1 MQHRGSLVSTSLVL
15 ALVACGCP
23 ASPATTTE
31 ATDTQGSTSSSSS
44 GTSSSTDAPTSTSSG
59 ADPSSTTAASAPTDA
74 TSDSSTGEPAMT
86 IYDVQQGKF
95 AQNTVVTI
103 KGVVVTSPIHVKA
116 GKGTVFVEEVAGGEY
131 SGIALELGEDV
142 LAGLDA
148 PPGAV
153 VDFTGT
159 YSESFGNSQ
168 IAVLAPGDITVVGTD
183 TVPAPA
189 VVLAA
194 DISTGGAKA
203 EHYEGVLVQ
212 IQDALVTKPA
222 ADVGQ
227 FEVEGGA
234 RVSDFFLFDQGIS
247 PKPMAGQIYASITGP
262 LLTSYDELQIAPRS
276 LDDLDDGGGDSTTG
290 DSTTGDT
297 GTTGDTTTGDTTT
310 GEPPEG
316 IYAIQ
321 QGGYNIGDVVIL
333 QGVVATTGL
342 TYQKNGFFVQDPA
355 GGPYSGLFVFIKK
368 GAIVVTPGD
377 VLTIAGTYEE
387 YFDLSE
393 LVVPDVASIEKTGVA
408 PVPAPALVAAAD
420 IGTGGAKSEQYEGVL
435 VKVQGVKVSAP
446 VDGNNEFI
454 VDDVLRVDDQF
465 FAPANWPKPAIGA
478 SYTAI
483 TGPLTFSSANFKL
496 APRSANDL
504 VK

>member
-31 ATDTQGSTSSSSS
+31 ATDTQASTSSSSS

-59 ADPSSTTAASAPTDA
+59 ADPSSTTTPTGA
-74 TSDSSTGEPAMT
+74 TGDSSTGEPAAMT

-142 LAGLDA
+142 LAALDA
-148 PPGAV
+148 PPGSV

-159 YSESFGNSQ
+159 YSEFFGNSQ

-183 TVPAPA
+183 AVPAPA

-194 DISTGGAKA
+194 DVSTGGAKA
-203 EHYEGVLVQ
+203 ENYEGVLVQ
-212 IQDALVTKPA
+212 IEDALVTKLV
-222 ADVGQ
+222 DVGL

-234 RVSDFFLFDQGIS
+234 RVSDFFLFDLGLS
-247 PKPMAGQIYASITGP
+247 PKPKAGQIYASITGP

-276 LDDLDDGGGDSTTG
+276 LDDLDDGGGDTTTG
-290 DSTTGDT
+290 DS
-297 GTTGDTTTGDTTT
+297 TT

-342 TYQKNGFFVQDPA
+342 TYKKDGFFVQDPA

-393 LVVPDVASIEKTGVA
+393 LVVPDVASIEKTGTA

-420 IGTGGAKSEQYEGVL
+420 IGTGGPKSEQYESVL
-435 VKVQGVKVSAP
+435 VKVEGVKVSAP

-454 VDDVLRVDDQF
+454 VDGVLRVDDQF